1 MQNGAGEL
9 DAPTLSYAFHTA
21 FAPAGTMLRV
31 TASDLDL
38 LGGHVLVRP
47 LDLLN
52 STAGLEPVILKT
64 TQDMVA
70 FFNFERG

>member
-1 MQNGAGEL
+1 MQAHHHGLLHLHMLLLTHFAAQNGAGEL

-21 FAPAGTMLRV
+21 FAPAGTMLRA

-47 LDLLN
+47 
-52 STAGLEPVILKT
+52 T
-64 TQDMVA
+64 
-70 FFNFERG
+70 